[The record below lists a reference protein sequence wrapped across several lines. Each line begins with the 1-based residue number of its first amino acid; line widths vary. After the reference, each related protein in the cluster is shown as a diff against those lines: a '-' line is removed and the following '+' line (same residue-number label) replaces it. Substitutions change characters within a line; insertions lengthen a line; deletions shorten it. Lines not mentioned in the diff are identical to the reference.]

1 MRNTTE
7 IDLKAVNIF
16 LEKIRTKSIGAE
28 KGAGAEIISVISNF
42 FFFFFEAEQI
52 DVLIGNEFL

>member
-16 LEKIRTKSIGAE
+16 LEKIRTKSKGAE
-28 KGAGAEIISVISNF
+28 KGAGAAIISVISNF
-42 FFFFFEAEQI
+42 FFSEAEQI
-52 DVLIGNEFL
+52 DVLIGNKFL

>member
-42 FFFFFEAEQI
+42 FFFF
-52 DVLIGNEFL
+52 LKLSKLMY